1 MKFRGIFV
9 AVLSSLT
16 FLFLYMVMLGQAGAV
31 QPTASELQ
39 LPATPFPTPN
49 DPFYPAQWNLSKLN
63 MMDAWKTT
71 TGNSD
76 IVIAVL
82 GSGIDLNH
90 PDLAAKIWS
99 NPGEISGNGID
110 DDNNGFADD
119 IHGWNFVG
127 NTSNVQ
133 DDHGCGTAVAGVAAA
148 ATNNSIGIAGVSWG
162 ARIMPV
168 KVLGNNC
175 QPDPTK
181 SYMSQGIL
189 YAANNGAKIILTSFW
204 YTSQDFP
211 GALDAAVG
219 YAYRKGAL
227 VIAPVGDWSEPDGLI
242 RYPAGLEHVLAVTAV
257 DGQNKA
263 SPYIVSGSYVAL
275 AAPGLDATGHQG
287 ITTTFPVNL
296 GPPYVTAQGAEF
308 AAAEVAGVAAL
319 LWSKYPPSKA
329 DDIAER
335 MTSTALDL
343 GEPGPDGIYGA
354 GLVNPV
360 AALRSTPE
368 CLQLGTSSLYFLSDT
383 GQPPASQYLPLFNSC
398 ISSTGWSAEIGAGW
412 LLSDPLT
419 GTTPATL
426 TIGIDLTQVI
436 TYGTYTA
443 PITVTTQI
451 TDGVVSR
458 QVVPVT
464 LDYRRPLN
472 KLYLPLVTR

>member
-1 MKFRGIFV
+1 MKFRGTFI
-9 AVLSSLT
+9 AAISGLT
-16 FLFLYMVMLGQAGAV
+16 LVCLCMVMLGQAGAM
-31 QPTASELQ
+31 QPSTGEL
-39 LPATPFPTPN
+39 LLVPTPLPTPN
-49 DPFYPAQWNLSKLN
+49 DPFYPAQWNLSMLN
-63 MMDAWKTT
+63 LLDAWKTT

-82 GSGIDLNH
+82 GSGVDLNH
-90 PDLAAKIWS
+90 PDLAGKIWS
-99 NPGEISGNGID
+99 NPGETTGNGID
-110 DDNNGFADD
+110 DDGNGFVDD

-127 NTSNVQ
+127 NNANVQ

-148 ATNNSIGIAGVSWG
+148 STNNGIGIAGVSWG

-181 SYMSQGIL
+181 SYMSQGII
-189 YAANNGAKIILTSFW
+189 YAANNGAKIILASFW
-204 YTSQDFP
+204 YPSQDFP

-227 VIAPVGDWSEPDGLI
+227 VIAPVGDWAEPDGLI
-242 RYPAGLEHVLAVTAV
+242 RYPAGLEHVLAVTAL
-257 DGQNKA
+257 DSQGHS
-263 SPYIVSGSYVAL
+263 SPYIVSGPYVGL
-275 AAPGLDATGHQG
+275 SAPGLDATGHQG
-287 ITTTFPVNL
+287 ITTTFPANL
-296 GPPYVTAQGAEF
+296 GPPYVSAQGAEF

-335 MTSTALDL
+335 MTTTALDL
-343 GEPGPDGIYGA
+343 GEPGRDVVYGA
-354 GLVNPV
+354 GLVNPA
-360 AALRSTPE
+360 AALRITPE

-383 GQPPASQYLPLFNSC
+383 GQPPDFQYLPLFNAC
-398 ISSTGWSAEIGAGW
+398 VNSTGWNAETGATW
-412 LLSDPLT
+412 LVANPLT

-426 TIGIDLTQVI
+426 TVGISLTQVI

-443 PITVTTQI
+443 PITVATQI
-451 TDGVVSR
+451 TGGVISR

-472 KLYLPLVTR
+472 RVYLPLATR